1 MKAIEVSRVRS
12 LEEAA
17 ARELEISMPDLM
29 ERAGA
34 AVAEYAAALAQKY
47 NCKRIVVLCGKGGNG
62 GDGLV
67 AARYL
72 RREGYSVIVHLVGG
86 EPVGDAAVML
96 ERFDGR
102 IAPFAEPAEGDLV
115 IDAIFGSGFVG
126 RVPAS
131 VTAVIQAINRSG
143 AKVLSVDL
151 QSGQNG
157 DEFYPRG
164 PIIRAHH
171 VLTFF
176 LPKPAH
182 LGLPVSRL
190 QVATLGVSEGLLQ
203 SYAKDFLQ
211 PEDLRVHFPKR
222 PRNCHKGNFG
232 HILIVGG
239 AEGMTGAVCLSAL
252 AALRS
257 GCGLVSVAVPK
268 SQQAVVAARLPMEVM
283 TLPDLN
289 KADFSKYSA
298 VVCGMGLGKEKG
310 LLKIVI
316 DRAQCPVLLDADAL
330 NLLSATPALWAKIK
344 QPLLITPHP
353 GELSRL
359 TGKSTDQVQSSRL
372 HTALDFAEQHPSTVV
387 LKGAHTVI
395 ADENGRAVHCP
406 VGNGGM
412 ATAGTGDVLSGV
424 VGALLGRGL
433 SLWDAACAGVFLHGL
448 AGDFAAMNVGED
460 SLIATDIIGMLGKAI
475 ADMQGENSR

>member
-1 MKAIEVSRVRS
+1 MKAIEVSRVRA
-12 LEEAA
+12 LEESA
-17 ARELEISMPDLM
+17 ARELNISMLDLM

-34 AVAEYAAALAQKY
+34 AVAEYAAALVQQY
-47 NCKRIVVLCGKGGNG
+47 NSKRIVVLCGKGGNG

-72 RREGYSVIVHLVGG
+72 RGEGYSVVVHLVGG
-86 EPVGDAAVML
+86 DPVGDAAVML

-102 IAPFAEPAEGDLV
+102 IAPFAPPEEGDLV
-115 IDAIFGSGFVG
+115 IDAIFGSGFEG

-131 VTAVIQAINRSG
+131 VAAVVQAVNRSG

-164 PIIRAHH
+164 PFIRAHKI
-171 VLTFF
+171 LTFF

-182 LGLPVSRL
+182 LSLPPARL
-190 QVATLGVSEGLLQ
+190 QVATLGVSEALLQ
-203 SYAKDFLQ
+203 SFAKDFMQ
-211 PEDLRVHFPKR
+211 IEDLRVHFPKR
-222 PRNCHKGNFG
+222 PRDCHKGDFG

-239 AEGMTGAVCLSAL
+239 SEGMTGAVCLAAL

-268 SQQAVVAARLPMEVM
+268 SQQGIVAARLPMEVM
-283 TLPDLN
+283 TLSDLN
-289 KADFSKYSA
+289 KADFPKYSA

-310 LLKIVI
+310 LLKTVI
-316 DRAQCPVLLDADAL
+316 DRAQCPILLDADAL
-330 NLLSATPALWAKIK
+330 NLLSATPSLWGKIK
-344 QPLLITPHP
+344 QPLVITPHP

-359 TGKSTDQVQSSRL
+359 TKKSTDQIQAARLQS
-372 HTALDFAEQHPSTVV
+372 ALDFAAEHPSTVV

-395 ADENGRAVHCP
+395 ANESGYATHCP
-406 VGNGGM
+406 VGNAGM
-412 ATAGTGDVLSGV
+412 ATAGAGDVLSGII
-424 VGALLGRGL
+424 GALMGRGV

-448 AGDFAAMNVGED
+448 AGDFAAATVGED
-460 SLIATDIIGMLGKAI
+460 ALIASDIIGQLGKTI
-475 ADMQGENSR
+475 ENIQGENNR

>member
-1 MKAIEVSRVRS
+1 MQVIEVSRVRS

-17 ARELEISMPDLM
+17 ARELNISMSDLM

-34 AVAEYAAALAQKY
+34 AVAECAADLSRKY

-72 RREGYSVIVHLVGG
+72 RQEGYSVVVHLVGG
-86 EPVGDAAVML
+86 EPTGDAAVML

-102 IAPFAEPAEGDLV
+102 IAPFAEPADGDLV
-115 IDAIFGSGFVG
+115 IDAIFGAGFVG
-126 RVPAS
+126 RVPAPIAN
-131 VTAVIQAINRSG
+131 VIRAVNRSG
-143 AKVLSVDL
+143 AKVLSIDL

-164 PIIRAHH
+164 PVLYAHH

-182 LGLPVSRL
+182 LSLPASRL
-190 QVATLGVSEGLLQ
+190 QVATLGVSEGLIQ
-203 SYAKDFLQ
+203 SFSKDFLQ
-211 PEDLRVHFPKR
+211 PEDVRVHFPKR
-222 PRNCHKGNFG
+222 PRDCHKGHFG

-268 SQQAVVAARLPMEVM
+268 AQQAVVAARLPMEVM
-283 TLPDLN
+283 TLSDLQ
-289 KADFSKYSA
+289 KADFSKYTA
-298 VVCGMGLGKEKG
+298 VVCGMGLGKEKS
-310 LLKIVI
+310 LLKTVI
-316 DRAQCPVLLDADAL
+316 DRAQSPILLDADAL
-330 NLLSATPALWAKIK
+330 NLLSANPALWGKIK
-344 QPLLITPHP
+344 QPLLLTPHP

-359 TGKSTDQVQSSRL
+359 TGKSTDRIQSARL
-372 HTALDFAEQHPSTVV
+372 QTALDFVETHPSTLV

-395 ADENGRAVHCP
+395 ADENGHAVHCP

-412 ATAGTGDVLSGV
+412 ATAGAGDVLSGV
-424 VGALLGRGL
+424 IGALLGRGL

-448 AGDFAAMNVGED
+448 AGDFAAMNTGED
-460 SLIATDIIGMLGKAI
+460 ALIASDICGMLGKAI
-475 ADMQGENSR
+475 LDIQGESNR